1 MRSEIDS
8 QLHYFWFLFVDGL
21 CRLFTFV
28 EQLDV
33 RKLEDDS
40 LGNGLSR
47 VARVEYVVG
56 DRLRDQV
63 DGRRSEVLHFV
74 DEEVVDLGSQVGV
87 SLDFPEQVVDE
98 IGLVELVYD

>member
-1 MRSEIDS
+1 VGSEIDS
-8 QLHYFWFLFVDGL
+8 QLHYLGFLFVDGL
-21 CRLFTFV
+21 RRLFTLV

-47 VARVEYVVG
+47 VSRVEYVVG

-63 DGRRSEVLHFV
+63 DGCGSEVLHFI
-74 DEEVVDLGSQVGV
+74 DEQVIDLGS
-87 SLDFPEQVVDE
+87 
-98 IGLVELVYD
+98 